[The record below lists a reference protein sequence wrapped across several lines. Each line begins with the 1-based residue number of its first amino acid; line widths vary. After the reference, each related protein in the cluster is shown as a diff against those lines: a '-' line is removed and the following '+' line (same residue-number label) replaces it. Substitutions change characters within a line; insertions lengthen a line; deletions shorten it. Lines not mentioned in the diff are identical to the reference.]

1 MPRAGSGGAR
11 LNGAVTSFDY
21 SNLSGRPPG
30 LFLRS
35 AARVS
40 RGVRD
45 VQAQVAP
52 YAAWWEQQNRAALTD
67 DGPLW
72 VVLGD
77 SMSQG
82 IGASA
87 PDRGWVGAL
96 RARLPHRV
104 VNLSVSGG
112 LIRDVIDRQLPALRS
127 LPVVPDLVTVMIGSN
142 DLFNRRQRH
151 LVEAHAAELVAEL
164 PDGAVVA
171 SLPQPRR
178 AARAFNE
185 AVTATGRFRL
195 AEFRDPRLRSWSGR
209 LAADR
214 FHPNDAGY
222 AAMAQIMA
230 EAVDRTSG

>member
-1 MPRAGSGGAR
+1 M
-11 LNGAVTSFDY
+11 TSFDY
-21 SNLSGRPPG
+21 SNLSGRRPG
-30 LFLRS
+30 LFLRT
-35 AARVS
+35 AGLVS
-40 RGVRD
+40 HGVRD
-45 VQAQVAP
+45 VQDQVAP
-52 YAAWWEQQNRAALTD
+52 YAAWWEQQNREALAVA
-67 DGPLW
+67 GPLW

-96 RARLPHRV
+96 RDQLPHRV

-127 LPVVPDLVTVMIGSN
+127 LDVVPDLVTVMIGSN

-151 LVEAHAAELVAEL
+151 LVEAHAAELVDVL
-164 PDGAVVA
+164 PAGAVVA

-178 AARAFNE
+178 VARAFND
-185 AVTATGRFRL
+185 AVVDAGQYRL

-222 AAMAQIMA
+222 AAMAEIMA
-230 EAVDRTSG
+230 EAIDRP